1 MSAYSFLDVSC
12 SIQGPGGLF
21 SLGGQGVAEEG
32 ITIEPV
38 GDKNTMTTGA
48 DGEGMHSLAASTA
61 STVTIRLLKTSPANN
76 QLMTMYNYQIASSA
90 RHGRNTIVVRDSA
103 RGDMVTLE
111 EVAFKKVPPLT
122 YAKEGGLVEW
132 VFDAVKTYH
141 VLGGESALA
150 LLV

>member
-1 MSAYSFLDVSC
+1 MPAYSFLDVSC
-12 SIQGPGGLF
+12 SISGPGGMF
-21 SLGGQGVAEEG
+21 SLSGQGVADEG

-48 DGEGMHSLAASTA
+48 DGEGMHSLSASTA

-76 QLMTMYNYQIASSA
+76 QLMTMFNFQTASSS
-90 RHGRNTIVVRDSA
+90 RHGKNTIVVRDAA
-103 RGDMVTLE
+103 RGDVVALE

-122 YAKEGGLVEW
+122 YAKEGGLNEW
-132 VFDAVKTYH
+132 VFDAVKTYP

-150 LLV
+150 RLL